1 MLIGLCFVAFIAGIA
16 VGSHY
21 KEQFMYEE
29 QRRKANKLRDELIT
43 EGRKKEYTDYI
54 WRCQD

>member
-21 KEQFMYEE
+21 KEEFLRQE
-29 QRRKANKLRDELIT
+29 QDRNARRIAAEMNEQARKA
-43 EGRKKEYTDYI
+43 EYTSYI